1 MNCKHF
7 KIKNIIKFLFSIL
20 IIFCYISCDTND
32 NHIELNITK
41 SEWSTE
47 VIENFGFVYLDIEGD
62 TNAEMVTV
70 RTYGDGV
77 IFDCEL
83 NLDNEGCFQDTINIS
98 FIHNPI
104 TYSFT
109 ASTIIRAYKNTKI
122 KEIILESGELS
133 FY

>member
-1 MNCKHF
+1 MSAF
-7 KIKNIIKFLFSIL
+7 KMKNIIKLLFSIL
-20 IIFCYISCDTND
+20 IVFYCISCDTND
-32 NHIELNITK
+32 DHIELNITK

-47 VIENFGFVYLDIEGD
+47 VIEDFGHVYLDIEGE
-62 TNAEMVTV
+62 TNAEMLTV

-83 NLDNEGCFQDTINIS
+83 NLDNEGCFQDTIMIS
-98 FIHNPI
+98 FMHNPI

-122 KEIILESGELS
+122 KEITLESGELS

>member
-1 MNCKHF
+1 MNCKHIR
-7 KIKNIIKFLFSIL
+7 IKNIIKLLFSIL
-20 IIFCYISCDTND
+20 IVFCCISCDTND
-32 NHIELNITK
+32 DHIELNITK

-47 VIENFGFVYLDIEGD
+47 VIEDFGHVYLDIEGE

-70 RTYGDGV
+70 RTIGDGV
-77 IFDCEL
+77 IFDYEL
-83 NLDNEGCFQDTINIS
+83 NLDNEGCFQDTIMIS
-98 FIHNPI
+98 FMHNPI

-122 KEIILESGELS
+122 KEITLESGELS